1 MALDAHLPSVDRK
14 RHVALHA
21 DHATHLTIDE
31 HVHPALEG
39 AIAAVGRHACGRD
52 TAGRRRDRRHG
63 SALVTTSPASTTTV
77 LSVCGSMVNPAPT
90 GFAFWSPTRR

>member
-14 RHVALHA
+14 RCVALHA
-21 DHATHLTIDE
+21 DHAAHLTIDQ

-52 TAGRRRDRRHG
+52 TTGRQRDRRHG
-63 SALVTTSPASTTTV
+63 SALVTTSPASTTV
-77 LSVCGSMVNPAPT
+77 PSVCGSMVNPAPT
-90 GFAFWSPTRR
+90 GSAFWSPTRR

>member
-14 RHVALHA
+14 RYVALHA
-21 DHATHLTIDE
+21 DHAAHLPIDQ

-39 AIAAVGRHACGRD
+39 AIAAVGRHTCGRD

-63 SALVTTSPASTTTV
+63 SALVTTGPACTTTV
-77 LSVCGSMVNPAPT
+77 PSACGSMVDPAPT
-90 GFAFWSPTRR
+90 GSVFWSPTPR